1 MVFNIILLIYF
12 NTIRIVLSFMF
23 KFKFMKQLIICLY
36 IVLNVLFS
44 RTVYHI
50 PIEGTIDLGLPPY
63 IERSIKEAE
72 DNNALSIIF
81 EVNTFGGRVDAATQI
96 KDAILDSK
104 VPTVAFINKR
114 AISAGALISL
124 SCEKIYMTGGGTIGA
139 TTAVD
144 MSGNKAS
151 EKVIS
156 YMREEMASTAE
167 KRGRNKYIARGMV
180 DEELEFPNKIKKEYI
195 TTDNE
200 VDTLKTIIYYL
211 VIDNDTVYVDDIEG
225 RKQGNLITLTTE
237 QALKYKIAD
246 KSADTFES
254 VLDSLGLSNV
264 NVLKKSENWSEAFV
278 RFLTNPVVASLLT
291 TFGFLGILFELQSP
305 GWGIPGSVGLIC
317 LILSLS
323 ASYIAELATMNDLLV
338 VLIGLLLILL
348 EAFFIPGFGIP
359 GIAGIAFILWGLY
372 LLLLPDVPVGG
383 EVLSQ
388 ASNGLIIGIIGGI
401 IGLFFLFRAMT
412 RTKFWRD
419 LTSPD
424 IQKKEDGYVASF
436 GWEKLVGEEA
446 ITETDLHPSGWI
458 VVNNER
464 IFAVSEGNF
473 IEKNV
478 KVIILSVDGN
488 RVVVR
493 KN

>member
-1 MVFNIILLIYF
+1 MP
-12 NTIRIVLSFMF
+12 
-23 KFKFMKQLIICLY
+23 KFKLMKQLIIYFY
-36 IVLNVLFS
+36 IAFNILLSN
-44 RTVYHI
+44 TVYHI
-50 PIEGTIDLGLPPY
+50 PIEGTIDLGLPPF

-72 DNNALSIIF
+72 NNNASSIIF

-104 VPTVAFINKR
+104 VRTVAFINKR

-156 YMREEMASTAE
+156 YMREEMAATAE

-180 DEELEFPNKIKKEYI
+180 DEELEFPNKIKIEYI
-195 TTDNE
+195 TADNE
-200 VDTLKTIIYYL
+200 VDTIKTMIYYL
-211 VIDNDTVYVDDIEG
+211 VIDNDTVFVDDIEG

-237 QALKYKIAD
+237 QALKYGIAD
-246 KSADTFES
+246 RSADTFDS
-254 VLDSLGLSNV
+254 VLDSLGFSKATI
-264 NVLKKSENWSEAFV
+264 LKTSENWSENFV

-305 GWGIPGSVGLIC
+305 GWGIPGSIGLIC

-323 ASYIAELATMNDLLV
+323 ASYIAELATMTDLLV
-338 VLIGLLLILL
+338 VLIGLLLIAL
-348 EAFFIPGFGIP
+348 EAIVIPGFGIP

-372 LLLLPDVPVGG
+372 LLLLPDVPVS
-383 EVLSQ
+383 EDILSQ
-388 ASNGLIIGIIGGI
+388 ASNGLMIGIIGGI
-401 IGLFFLFRAMT
+401 FGLVLLFRAMT
-412 RTKFWRD
+412 KTKFWRD

-424 IQKKEDGYVASF
+424 GQKKEDGYVASF
-436 GWEKLVGEEA
+436 GWEKLVGENA
-446 ITETDLHPSGWI
+446 LTETDLHPSGWI
-458 VVNNER
+458 IVNNER

-473 IEKNV
+473 IDKNV
-478 KVIILSVDGN
+478 NVIILTVDGN

-493 KN
+493 KK

>member
-1 MVFNIILLIYF
+1 MKRIIFYF
-12 NTIRIVLSFMF
+12 CIAFGISLAN
-23 KFKFMKQLIICLY
+23 
-36 IVLNVLFS
+36 
-44 RTVYHI
+44 TVYHI
-50 PIEGTIDLGLPPY
+50 PIEGTIDLGLPPF
-63 IERSIKEAE
+63 IERSIAEAE
-72 DNNALSIIF
+72 ENNAKAIIF

-124 SCEKIYMTGGGTIGA
+124 SCEKVFMAGGATIGA

-144 MSGNKAS
+144 MQGNKAS

-156 YMREEMASTAE
+156 YMREEMAATAE
-167 KRGRNKYIARGMV
+167 KRGRDKYIARGMV
-180 DEELEFPNKIKKEYI
+180 DEELEFPNKVMKEFINDGEVIDTIKTK
-195 TTDNE
+195 
-200 VDTLKTIIYYL
+200 VYYL
-211 VIDNDTVYVDDIEG
+211 VIDGDTVTVDDIEG

-237 QALKYKIAD
+237 QSLKYKIAD
-246 KSADTFES
+246 ASIENFEA
-254 VLDSLGLSNV
+254 VLDTLGFSNLVV
-264 NVLKKSENWSEAFV
+264 NKTTENWSENFV

-305 GWGIPGSVGLIC
+305 GWGIPGSIGLIC

-323 ASYIAELATMNDLLV
+323 ASYIAELATMSDLLV
-338 VLIGLLLILL
+338 VLMGMLFLML
-348 EAFFIPGFGIP
+348 EAFVFPGFGVA
-359 GIAGIAFILWGLY
+359 GVAGIVFILWGLY
-372 LLLLPDVPVGG
+372 LLLLPDVPVGE

-388 ASNGLIIGIIGGI
+388 ASNGLIIGIIGGLV
-401 IGLFFLFRAMT
+401 GLVLLFRAMT
-412 RTKFWRD
+412 KTKFWRD

-446 ITETDLHPSGWI
+446 LTETDLHPSGWI
-458 VVNNER
+458 NVGKER
-464 IFAVSEGNF
+464 VFALSEGNF
-473 IEKNV
+473 IDKNEKV
-478 KVIILSVDGN
+478 VILSVDGN

-493 KN
+493 KK